1 MPNQTAR
8 QQARRA
14 ALDAQTRMRQ
24 ARAER
29 ERRRSAL
36 AVTVVTAL
44 AERDALVT
52 ACEARAGEAL
62 RTLTGA
68 EGLTLREAVQWCGG
82 DEQLGVREA
91 TRLRKVRVEPA
102 EPESEPNLSA
112 PGGEA
117 ARARDADAAGGPDA
131 GGSDGAGRG
140 ASR

>member
-24 ARAER
+24 ARAEQ

-62 RTLTGA
+62 RTLTQA

-82 DEQLGVREA
+82 DAQLNVREA
-91 TRLRKVRVEPA
+91 TRLRKVRTEPA
-102 EPESEPNLSA
+102 ERV
-112 PGGEA
+112 GETNQSNP
-117 ARARDADAAGGPDA
+117 DGDEGADAGHDGPEA
-131 GGSDGAGRG
+131 G
-140 ASR
+140 ASDSASRGTSR